1 MKIGDLLLLK
11 GYINKKQ
18 LTSALSKQANE
29 AINYDRSVPLGKVLI
44 EEGHITVEEVAEALN
59 DQQIHKPIEE
69 KEVEPMAH
77 KIGENT
83 AFQMDL
89 KFLVTIGVVL
99 VSAVGV
105 YFTLTGA
112 VEDNTKEIN
121 NIKSMGD
128 LKIISY
134 KLDEYDETFKDL
146 KNLSTQLMGR
156 YRARGIDINYVIFGH
171 IHSARVGD
179 NFSRSSSMVGAND
192 YSEKALNLSGRA
204 SQNCYIFYD
213 NGNRDG
219 IKVDLQNYTNDM
231 YDIEKSLESYN
242 AKSHEKLNVGKT
254 IFKVVV

>member
-1 MKIGDLLLLK
+1 MKLGDLLLLK
-11 GYINKKQ
+11 GFINKKQ
-18 LTSALSKQANE
+18 LTSALSKQADE
-29 AINYDRSVPLGKVLI
+29 AINYNRSVPLGKVLI
-44 EEGHITVEEVAEALN
+44 EDGYVTVEEVAEALN
-59 DQQIHKPIEE
+59 DQQINVITEVKEEIE
-69 KEVEPMAH
+69 VAT

-146 KNLSTQLMGR
+146 KSLSTSLTPLASDLTYIKEEIQKLKNKKIDIPEVDLS
-156 YRARGIDINYVIFGH
+156 GIDDCKDKLDEINAKIELFE
-171 IHSARVGD
+171 ARV
-179 NFSRSSSMVGAND
+179 SKL
-192 YSEKALNLSGRA
+192 EKRNSKGGR
-204 SQNCYIFYD
+204 F
-213 NGNRDG
+213 
-219 IKVDLQNYTNDM
+219 
-231 YDIEKSLESYN
+231 
-242 AKSHEKLNVGKT
+242 
-254 IFKVVV
+254 

>member
-77 KIGENT
+77 KIGEST

-112 VEDNTKEIN
+112 VEDNTKEID

-134 KLDEYDETFKDL
+134 KLGEYDETFKDL
-146 KNLSTQLMGR
+146 KALNTTLSPLATDLTYIKSELNKLKNKKISMPDIDLS
-156 YRARGIDINYVIFGH
+156 GIDDCKNKLDAL
-171 IHSARVGD
+171 SAKISAFEERLTKV
-179 NFSRSSSMVGAND
+179 
-192 YSEKALNLSGRA
+192 EKNSKGR
-204 SQNCYIFYD
+204 F
-213 NGNRDG
+213 
-219 IKVDLQNYTNDM
+219 
-231 YDIEKSLESYN
+231 
-242 AKSHEKLNVGKT
+242 
-254 IFKVVV
+254 